1 MGVVKHGGSG
11 NEEGTAAQPKKE
23 QGRQTGVKKEAKVK
37 DAGTEDSS
45 WGQCA
50 WSFRA
55 GV

>member
-11 NEEGTAAQPKKE
+11 NEEGMAAYQRKSRE
-23 QGRQTGVKKEAKVK
+23 TGVKKEAKVK